1 MMIAI
6 LAQHAADLAALAL
19 FGGVV
24 ATLYAVFFIKP
35 TL

>member
-1 MMIAI
+1 MTAI
-6 LAQHAADLAALAL
+6 LAHHGMDLAALAL

-24 ATLYAVFFIKP
+24 AMLYAVFFIKP